1 MIGFFQS
8 AKNERSSKRLA
19 FLVGVIIL
27 FILIVFA
34 FIFGIKEPVNIYN
47 NCSLPKNYDCSIL
60 QGWRSNE
67 EQEELFKAGRSK
79 LRAKQSKHNYHP
91 SFAVDVAPYPVDWE
105 NKERFYHFA
114 GYVKGVADTI
124 GIKIRWGGDWNNN
137 NSFDDQTFDDLPHFE
152 LINKGF

>member
-1 MIGFFQS
+1 MLKF
-8 AKNERSSKRLA
+8 SSKSKNNLA
-19 FLVGVIIL
+19 TCHEDLQKLFNEVI
-27 FILIVFA
+27 
-34 FIFGIKEPVNIYN
+34 
-47 NCSLPKNYDCSIL
+47 KNYDCSIL

-91 SFAVDVAPYPVDWE
+91 SLAVDVIPYPVDWE

-114 GYVKGVADTI
+114 GYVKGVADTM